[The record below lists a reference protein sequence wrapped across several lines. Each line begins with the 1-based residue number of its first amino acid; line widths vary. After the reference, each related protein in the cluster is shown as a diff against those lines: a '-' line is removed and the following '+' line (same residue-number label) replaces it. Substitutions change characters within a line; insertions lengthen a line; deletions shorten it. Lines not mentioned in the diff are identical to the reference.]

1 MIDCMIIGDSIA
13 VGSHMFRKECVSHSK
28 GGITSHGWDKMY
40 GKIDLTANTV
50 IISLGTNDW
59 EKASTFE
66 KLKEIRSKIKAH
78 QVFWIAPNYEM
89 KPKAHYDVLY
99 VSDVFQDKVIS
110 TNKYQAD
117 KIHPS
122 WSGYK
127 ELMDQTKQK

>member
-40 GKIDLTANTV
+40 GNIDLSAKTV

-59 EKASTFE
+59 EKASTLE
-66 KLKEIRSKIKAH
+66 KLREIRGKIKAQ
-78 QVFWIAPNYEM
+78 QVFWIAPNLQS
-89 KPKAHYDVLY
+89 KPKAFN
-99 VSDVFQDKVIS
+99 DVFQVSNEFRDTMIS
-110 TNKYQAD
+110 TNKYQVD

-122 WSGYK
+122 WSGYE
-127 ELMDQTKQK
+127 ELMKQTK